1 MPSWEDVQ
9 TRKVEMQNE
18 AVATLSKEEKDILR
32 RVLELEMENRHLAHT
47 AVASEIRKSLKNFI
61 VQEFK

>member
-18 AVATLSKEEKDILR
+18 AVSSLSKEERSILR
-32 RVLELEMENRHLAHT
+32 RVLELEMEHRPLAHT
-47 AVASEIRKSLKNFI
+47 AASSEIRKALRNFI

>member
-18 AVATLSKEEKDILR
+18 AVASLSKEEKDILR

-47 AVASEIRKSLKNFI
+47 AAASEIRKSLKNFI

>member
-18 AVATLSKEEKDILR
+18 AVASLSKEERDILR
-32 RVLELEMENRHLAHT
+32 RVLELEMDNRHLAHS
-47 AVASEIRKSLKNFI
+47 AAASEIRKSLRNFI

>member
-1 MPSWEDVQ
+1 MSSWEDVQ

-18 AVATLSKEEKDILR
+18 AVASLSKEEREILR
-32 RVLELEMENRHLAHT
+32 RVLELEMDNRHLTHSA
-47 AVASEIRKSLKNFI
+47 AASEIRKSLRNFI